1 MINQWNN
8 LRHKKLK
15 GFTLLEMLVTKIIDS
30 PADSDSF
37 CGNVYFVY

>member
-15 GFTLLEMLVTKIIDS
+15 GFTLLEIKDSKILRFS
-30 PADSDSF
+30 T
-37 CGNVYFVY
+37 